1 VRSFFPK
8 VFEQH
13 KPDRFDLER
22 TGGVLRAR
30 YFNRSHFFIG
40 RSDVRD
46 HDGGRTYEWD
56 EDAPRLP
63 FIDEIGNGVDN
74 VRWYPTKL
82 GRDWEIT
89 ETLRPLEPF
98 RDHMTV
104 LSGLRQSIPKKDAR
118 QVEAYLD
125 AGREMERQIARD
137 RTWMH
142 KPPPDVDK
150 AAVAAAESWASSK
163 GSTCSSPK
171 RRRPSARCS
180 SRC

>member
-1 VRSFFPK
+1 MPK
-8 VFEQH
+8 
-13 KPDRFDLER
+13 
-22 TGGVLRAR
+22 
-30 YFNRSHFFIG
+30 
-40 RSDVRD
+40 
-46 HDGGRTYEWD
+46 
-56 EDAPRLP
+56 PRLL

-98 RDHMTV
+98 RDQVTV
-104 LSGLRQSIPKKDAR
+104 LSGLRQTFDDLFQKLFVAPTGAAVREAEACQSRNESILDGLEAQTESLRKAISAEDAR

-125 AGREMERQIARD
+125 AVREMDRQIARD
-137 RTWMH
+137 RDWLH
-142 KPPPDVDK
+142 KAPPDVDK
-150 AAVAAAESWASSK
+150 AAFVAAESWASSR

-171 RRRPSARCS
+171 KRRPSARCS

>member
-1 VRSFFPK
+1 MASTPSVRSFFPK

-118 QVEAYLD
+118 QVEAYMP
-125 AGREMERQIARD
+125 GGKWNARSPAIVPGCTS
-137 RTWMH
+137 R
-142 KPPPDVDK
+142 
-150 AAVAAAESWASSK
+150 SS
-163 GSTCSSPK
+163 
-171 RRRPSARCS
+171 SARPTA
-180 SRC
+180 